1 MIQISRIC
9 IGEGIQPFQLT
20 LSKNIRFD
28 IVWLLAQMMG
38 YSVGTGFDRL
48 EKPLDVHSLGST
60 ENHPENLVI
69 VVWPS
74 QMLSSCKSQETATV
88 NLLSTEFSSEN
99 LLLGCEIARERLR
112 RLQSFHQSLLTGR
125 VLMRDRDVWGA
136 DCLSSR
142 GLRWRL

>member
-1 MIQISRIC
+1 VR
-9 IGEGIQPFQLT
+9 
-20 LSKNIRFD
+20 
-28 IVWLLAQMMG
+28 
-38 YSVGTGFDRL
+38 TGFERL
-48 EKPLDVHSLGST
+48 RKPQDAQSLGST

-74 QMLSSCKSQETATV
+74 QMLSSCKTQEPATV

-125 VLMRDRDVWGA
+125 VLMRDRDIRGA

-142 GLRWRL
+142 GLRGRL